1 MELKQ
6 TYQTYSIISL
16 NDLSKIDFSEIAET
30 SENTIRKN
38 LTEPPTQFLIKYDT
52 IPSFIRN
59 GEVTPISVL
68 TYSQC
73 LTLLATSNW
82 TTPIG

>member
-6 TYQTYSIISL
+6 IYETYSIISL

-38 LTEPPTQFLIKYDT
+38 LTEPPTQFLIKYDIT
-52 IPSFIRN
+52 PSVITS

-68 TYSQC
+68 NYSEC
-73 LTLLATSNW
+73 LTLLATSDW
-82 TTPIG
+82 TTPI